1 MREGPEWVR
10 RQRGGNCAREPV
22 LWFPWE
28 GTGEAGRAGL
38 GLAGL
43 SDLRCAEAV
52 PDVSYPGLSDQG
64 GAGVALGR
72 LVYMKSTA
80 CGSIRTQ
87 DVQTSYNIETE

>member
-1 MREGPEWVR
+1 M
-10 RQRGGNCAREPV
+10 
-22 LWFPWE
+22 
-28 GTGEAGRAGL
+28 
-38 GLAGL
+38 